1 MATLNSRLTKA
12 SPSPAAYF
20 TWEGRDKNGKLL
32 RGEMRAISSTVA
44 SAALRRQGILAPKV
58 RKKAARVGGSIK
70 QKDIAIFTRQ
80 LHAMLDAGVPLLQA
94 LDVVARGHPS
104 ARMTSMLNA
113 VRTDIETG
121 TSLSESLRK
130 QHKHFDPM
138 YCNLVAAGEAGGVLQ
153 TMLERLAIYQE
164 RTMALRSKVRS
175 AMIYPALLIIVSV
188 LVLALIM
195 TFVIP
200 SFKTAFASY
209 GAALPMPTLV
219 VIAMSDFFVANWP
232 ILFVGAGGSI
242 YLFLA
247 FWRRSERM
255 QLVMDRVLLKLPI
268 FGSLFEKATIARW
281 TRTLSTLSAAGV
293 PLVEALRS
301 VAGASGNAVFAK
313 ATGAIQREVS
323 TGTSLT
329 AAMGDTGVFTPMVLQ
344 LTGIGEES
352 GSLDH
357 MLGKAAEYHEAEVEE
372 IVKGLSSLM
381 EPVIIVALGLII
393 GSILIAIYLPIFK
406 LASAVG

>member
-80 LHAMLDAGVPLLQA
+80 LHAMLAAGVSLLQA
-94 LDVVARGHPS
+94 LDVAARGHPS

-113 VRTDIETG
+113 VRADIETG

-130 QHKHFDPM
+130 QHKHFDAM
-138 YCNLVAAGEAGGVLQ
+138 YCNLVAAGEAGGVLEP
-153 TMLERLAIYQE
+153 MLDRLAIYQE
-164 RTMALRSKVRS
+164 RTIALKSKVRS
-175 AMIYPALLIIVSV
+175 AMMYPAAVVVISV
-188 LVLALIM
+188 TVVALIM
-195 TFVIP
+195 TLVIP
-200 SFKTAFASY
+200 SFKTAFASF
-209 GAALPMPTLV
+209 GAVLPAPTLV
-219 VIAMSDFFVANWP
+219 VIAVSDFLVAHWP
-232 ILFVGAGGSI
+232 ILLVGTGGSI
-242 YLFLA
+242 YLSVA
-247 FWRRSERM
+247 FWRRSVKM
-255 QLVMDRVLLKLPI
+255 QVVMDRVLLKLPI
-268 FGSLFEKATIARW
+268 FGSLVEKATIARW
-281 TRTLSTLSAAGV
+281 TRTLSILSAAGV

-329 AAMGDTGVFTPMVLQ
+329 TAMGDTGVFTPMVLQ

-357 MLGKAAEYHEAEVEE
+357 MLGKAAEYYEAEVEE
-372 IVKGLSSLM
+372 MVKALSSLM
-381 EPVIIVALGLII
+381 EPVIIVVLGLII
-393 GSILIAIYLPIFK
+393 GSIVIAIYLPIFK
-406 LASAVG
+406 LGSVVG